1 VLVIVATY
9 LATGARSAN
18 SSCGDI
24 SQSWMN
30 DEVAEKGL
38 GIKVIK
44 PKANKKAGS

>member
-1 VLVIVATY
+1 M
-9 LATGARSAN
+9 
-18 SSCGDI
+18 D
-24 SQSWMN
+24 